1 MQEAEN
7 EVFAVSGARAARRK
21 SSKAG
26 LESTAVQG
34 CDMEEVA
41 AIPREPF
48 ESKET
53 CLKTNRERLV
63 LRRPSARVKC
73 ACLLLSYNEGMCLPT
88 VVM

>member
-1 MQEAEN
+1 
-7 EVFAVSGARAARRK
+7 
-21 SSKAG
+21 
-26 LESTAVQG
+26 
-34 CDMEEVA
+34 MEEVA